1 MFKYTINALERS
13 KDKSLKPFKFKRVLK
28 NLNKPN
34 EKLRD
39 DILFHSFFNK
49 YANHPIPIKSLT
61 NTNTNQTDKFSILEE
76 LDEEDSDLIRKNGF
90 LLSMIQNELPLSK
103 LFDNNTSKPIYS
115 LDNSLFQIL
124 NKAKAN
130 KDENIV
136 AHAKMKPFTRD
147 FKFDKARYFS
157 EYKKFLEIKKAN
169 QNIHNN
175 IYSFHPDN
183 IEPIKGTKLETN
195 VIEKSKEN
203 NTLDENK
210 TEEDGF
216 NITVDKLVYK
226 NLGKSKRA
234 GIALR
239 RFSKKHNLNLSDKDI
254 FDNLRP
260 LSKFNFQNNYFK
272 IKDKD
277 ILVPKLKSKK
287 YGTVYCWEV
296 TD

>member
-13 KDKSLKPFKFKRVLK
+13 KEKSLKPFKFKRVLK

-124 NKAKAN
+124 NKWAN
-130 KDENIV
+130 
-136 AHAKMKPFTRD
+136 
-147 FKFDKARYFS
+147 
-157 EYKKFLEIKKAN
+157 
-169 QNIHNN
+169 
-175 IYSFHPDN
+175 
-183 IEPIKGTKLETN
+183 
-195 VIEKSKEN
+195 
-203 NTLDENK
+203 
-210 TEEDGF
+210 
-216 NITVDKLVYK
+216 
-226 NLGKSKRA
+226 
-234 GIALR
+234 
-239 RFSKKHNLNLSDKDI
+239 
-254 FDNLRP
+254 
-260 LSKFNFQNNYFK
+260 
-272 IKDKD
+272 
-277 ILVPKLKSKK
+277 
-287 YGTVYCWEV
+287 
-296 TD
+296 